1 MNNVVD
7 KFCIDIFFGSD
18 SVFFDQMALTL
29 TNAYFWVPLFIA
41 LFVLIVKNNDNV
53 TQILLAIG
61 CIALCVFIASGMSN
75 LLVKPLVERIRPCN
89 DPEFKY
95 LAQIAG
101 DMHSKDFSFF
111 SSHAANTIAVATFF
125 TLMARSVLLSTTL
138 YLWAVVNM
146 WTRLYLGQH
155 FFTDVIVGV
164 AWVIVAAL
172 ISYYLYYKLYK
183 KVSTETSYIS
193 SHYTSA
199 GYSYIDVDA
208 VTAVFFLMLCISTLP
223 LAEIYSN
230 LINYI
235 H

>member
-7 KFCIDIFFGSD
+7 RFFIDIFFGSD

-125 TLMARSVLLSTTL
+125 TLMVRSVLLSTTL

-164 AWVIVAAL
+164 AWGIVAAL

-183 KVSTETSYIS
+183 KVSTERSYIS
-193 SHYTSA
+193 SHYTST